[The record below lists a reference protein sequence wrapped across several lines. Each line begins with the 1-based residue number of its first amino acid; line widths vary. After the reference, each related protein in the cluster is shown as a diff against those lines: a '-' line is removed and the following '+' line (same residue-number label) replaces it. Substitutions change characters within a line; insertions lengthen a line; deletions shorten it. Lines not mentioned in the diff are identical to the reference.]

1 MTQRAEIPGTNTRA
15 RKITFRVLNII
26 LIVGLLAGGTSQLFG
41 AEAQKQF
48 FIQLGYPLYLMKIIG
63 TGKILGAIVLMLPR
77 LPLLKVSAYTGS
89 VIVTTCAFIS
99 HLIHGDAAFAISPF
113 IVTGIAIT
121 ACLLNPGISFA
132 KPVTVKT
139 EN

>member
-1 MTQRAEIPGTNTRA
+1 MVGCRCICNSCCSVVGPASCFEKTCLKLNLPNNTIMTQRAEIPGTNTRA

-63 TGKILGAIVLMLPR
+63 T
-77 LPLLKVSAYTGS
+77 
-89 VIVTTCAFIS
+89 
-99 HLIHGDAAFAISPF
+99 
-113 IVTGIAIT
+113 
-121 ACLLNPGISFA
+121 
-132 KPVTVKT
+132 
-139 EN
+139 